1 MAGLGPLAGVVTVV
15 VAGVMA
21 VLHAWTLRGWSR
33 IWRNALSSEVG
44 AQHRS
49 VDWTVVIPAR
59 NEAQHVGNVL
69 HDLAEQEIQVCI
81 LVVDDHSTDGTASVA
96 TSHRLAQRGQLRV
109 LTSEGTGKKSALITG
124 MASASTPWVV
134 TLDADVRLGPLWAQ
148 SWHDRLSQVDANT
161 ACVAGPVV
169 LSLSPQS
176 PSLWEGVQALDYAAQ
191 MGWSAGCLVRDLPGS
206 ASGANMAVRV
216 DTYPD
221 TRNLGASGDDTL
233 VVQALQR
240 GGHRVEWLSDSRA
253 TVRTAGAASFSA
265 WIQQRMRWTGKAVH
279 YDRRA
284 KQTAWW
290 MAWMSVAQ
298 WVLWMGACVAST
310 SGMWGL
316 SWGWW
321 ALVTGMNLAYARPV
335 ARWFGLQTTW
345 VQGVVLG
352 LTQPAHVPLILMAQA
367 GLLRPWGI
375 ASKPIWKG
383 RTCDP

>member
-1 MAGLGPLAGVVTVV
+1 MAGWGPWAFV
-15 VAGVMA
+15 VAGVLA

-33 IWRNALSSEVG
+33 AWRKALTSGVG
-44 AQHRS
+44 AEPRAL
-49 VDWTVVIPAR
+49 DWTVVIPAR
-59 NEAQHVGNVL
+59 NESQHLGNVL
-69 HDLAEQEIQVCI
+69 DDLAEQELQVNI
-81 LVVDDHSTDGTASVA
+81 LVVDDHSTDGTASLA
-96 TSHRLAQRGQLRV
+96 ASHQLVQQGHLRV
-109 LTSEGTGKKSALITG
+109 LTAEGIGKKSALLSG

-134 TLDADVRLGPLWAQ
+134 TLDADVRLGPSWAQ
-148 SWHDRLSQVDANT
+148 GWQDRLSGVHAKT

-176 PSLWEGVQALDYAAQ
+176 PSLWDGVQALDYAAQ
-191 MGWSAGCLVRDLPGS
+191 MGWSAGCLVRDVPGS

-253 TVRTAGAASFSA
+253 TVRTAGANSFPA
-265 WIQQRMRWTGKAVH
+265 WIEQRMRWAGKAVH

-284 KQTAWW
+284 KRTAWW
-290 MAWMSVAQ
+290 MAWMSVTQ
-298 WVLWMGACVAST
+298 WTLWLGACASSA
-310 SGMWGL
+310 SGLWGL
-316 SWGWW
+316 AWGWW
-321 ALVTGMNLAYARPV
+321 ALVTGMNMAYARPV

-345 VQGVVLG
+345 AQGAMLG
-352 LTQPAHVPLILMAQA
+352 LTQPAQVPLILMAQA

-375 ASKPIWKG
+375 ASKPSWKG

>member
-1 MAGLGPLAGVVTVV
+1 MAGVL
-15 VAGVMA
+15 A

-33 IWRNALSSEVG
+33 AWRKALTSGVG
-44 AQHRS
+44 AEPRAL
-49 VDWTVVIPAR
+49 DWTVVIPAR
-59 NEAQHVGNVL
+59 NESQHLGNVL
-69 HDLAEQEIQVCI
+69 DDLAEQELQVNI
-81 LVVDDHSTDGTASVA
+81 LVVDDHSTDGTASLA
-96 TSHRLAQRGQLRV
+96 ASHQLVQQGHLRV
-109 LTSEGTGKKSALITG
+109 LTAEGIGKKSALLSG

-134 TLDADVRLGPLWAQ
+134 TLDADVRLGPSWAQ
-148 SWHDRLSQVDANT
+148 GWQDRLSGVHAKT

-176 PSLWEGVQALDYAAQ
+176 PSLWDGVQALDYAAQ

-253 TVRTAGAASFSA
+253 TVRTAGANSFPA
-265 WIQQRMRWTGKAVH
+265 WLEQRMRWAGKAVH

-284 KQTAWW
+284 KRTAWW
-290 MAWMSVAQ
+290 MAWMSVTQ
-298 WVLWMGACVAST
+298 WTLWLGACASSA
-310 SGMWGL
+310 SGLWGL
-316 SWGWW
+316 AWGWW
-321 ALVTGMNLAYARPV
+321 ALVTGMNMAYARPV

-345 VQGVVLG
+345 AQGAMLG
-352 LTQPAHVPLILMAQA
+352 LTQPAQVPLILMAQA

-375 ASKPIWKG
+375 ASKPSWKG